1 MRHQESLRSPMGIV
15 ETMKARTARLET
27 IAGHYVASDLG
38 RSLLI
43 QQACNEVERRCRIG
57 LVTING

>member
-15 ETMKARTARLET
+15 ETMKARSTRLET

-38 RSLLI
+38 MSLLI